1 MTESPILVIAS
12 TGKTGRRIVDRL
24 REQGRLVAELD
35 FKSIHPNILY
45 ASKVCKC
52 QAQMPISY
60 RKKIRKPTRSFA
72 LSSKSSS

>member
-52 QAQMPISY
+52 QA
-60 RKKIRKPTRSFA
+60 
-72 LSSKSSS
+72 L